1 MGIKYRGKGVDL
13 FMYMSDITTK
23 TKTTGAFDARALLS
37 LAKDNSSEGRHT
49 LTGEIC
55 EIFNQSLTEEEQ
67 RLASDI
73 LLSLL
78 QKVEI
83 QFKELLAERLSILE
97 MVPRSVILNLAG
109 DEITVAEHILKNSA
123 LLYDADL
130 ILLIKSKPAEYWH
143 AIAQRQSLS
152 PVVLDTLV
160 DTEDLTTAG
169 HLISN
174 DEVTMPKGVMQK
186 LTRLAMQNDEM
197 QRPLLGRSEIDNALA
212 AQLYV
217 CVSQEL
223 RREIFSKFS
232 INADIIDDA
241 VDQVLGELLTDS
253 FGNKQITEDIR
264 IFARNTYDRGGVHIE
279 SLSRALRR
287 GHRSYFLALFALWVD
302 LPEDAVLPLI
312 EHQNG
317 YGLSV
322 VCCSQGV
329 LKSEFASLFLL
340 SRGLRS
346 GEKIVNQKEL
356 TKALEIFDRLQPP
369 DAKRLLALWRKHP
382 ERI

>member
-1 MGIKYRGKGVDL
+1 
-13 FMYMSDITTK
+13 MSDIK
-23 TKTTGAFDARALLS
+23 TKAKTENAGAFDARALLT

-49 LTGEIC
+49 LTSEIC
-55 EIFNQSLTEEEQ
+55 EIFDQELTEEEQ

-73 LLSLL
+73 LLNLL
-78 QKVEI
+78 QKIEI
-83 QFKELLAERLSILE
+83 EFKELLAERLSHLAS
-97 MVPRSVILNLAG
+97 VPRSVVLNLAG
-109 DEITVAEHILKNSA
+109 DEITVAEHVLKNSQ

-143 AIAQRQSLS
+143 AIAQRKALS

-160 DTEDLTTAG
+160 DTEDLKTAG

-186 LTRLAMQNDEM
+186 LTRLAMQDHEM
-197 QRPLLGRSEIDNALA
+197 QRPLLNRPEIDNSLA

-223 RREIFSKFS
+223 RREIFSKFN
-232 INADIIDDA
+232 IDADIIDDA
-241 VDQVLGELLTDS
+241 VDQVLNELLTNS
-253 FGNKQITEDIR
+253 FDNKQVTDDLR
-264 IFARNTYDRGGVHIE
+264 IFARNTFDRGGVHVE
-279 SLSRALRR
+279 ALSKALRR
-287 GHRSYFLALFALWVD
+287 GHQSYFLAMFALWVD
-302 LPEDAVLPLI
+302 LPEEAVLPLI

-322 VCCSQGV
+322 VCRSQGI